1 MLLGLMPLRGIVLGL
16 GLAFVG
22 LLWWRVVQR
31 RGRATGTV
39 TRRPPRE
46 HEPGMA
52 AEVTFAVDGRE
63 FRFSPSVVTNFDV
76 GKLTVG
82 TKVAVAYDPSDP
94 GSADL
99 AEPWRL
105 YSGPA
110 IAALLYLATLY
121 YLFVA

>member
-1 MLLGLMPLRGIVLGL
+1 MSLRGIVLGL
-16 GLAFVG
+16 GLAFVA
-22 LLWWRVVQR
+22 LLWWRVLR
-31 RGRATGTV
+31 RRSRATGTV

-46 HEPGMA
+46 HEPGMST
-52 AEVTFAVDGRE
+52 EVTFEVDGRE

-82 TKVAVAYDPSDP
+82 SKVAVAYDPNDP
-94 GSADL
+94 ASADL

-105 YSGPA
+105 YSGPV
-110 IAALLYLATLY
+110 IATLLYLVALY